1 MPSLNIIIVNWNTRE
16 LLKACLESIV
26 RSLTLP
32 DYMITVVDNCSNDGS
47 AEMVTERFPK
57 VNLIRNASNLGFAK
71 ANNQAIEVSDSRFV
85 LLLNSDTVVTEGSI
99 EKMMEAM
106 GKNREI
112 GILGPSL
119 AYPDGRIQLSFY
131 DDPTPTREL
140 YRVFFIEQ
148 LSNMRNRRRVEKDGL
163 IYSDWIM
170 GACMLIRREV
180 IDAIGLLD
188 DKVFM
193 YYEDFD
199 ICLRARKAGWKVACL
214 PEARIIHF
222 ENASAEK
229 KFSTGR
235 ETRSAASLAYFYRK
249 HYPPQKLFF
258 LKTVRAVEA
267 LSRILM
273 FSIIYAFKR
282 NEDQLCRIRSYYGL
296 LKGFVLKNPAIN
308 EGDSPR

>member
-1 MPSLNIIIVNWNTRE
+1 MSSLNIIIVNWNTRE
-16 LLKACLESIV
+16 LLKACLESTV
-26 RSLTLP
+26 RSLTLS
-32 DYMITVVDNCSNDGS
+32 DYMITVVDNCSHDGS
-47 AEMVTERFPK
+47 AEMVKERFPK
-57 VNLIRNASNLGFAK
+57 VNLIRNGSNLGFAK
-71 ANNQAIEVSDSRFV
+71 ANNQAIEVSDSKFI
-85 LLLNSDTVVTEGSI
+85 LLLNSDTVVTEGSV
-99 EKMMEAM
+99 ETMMEAM
-106 GKNREI
+106 KKNQEI

-131 DDPTPTREL
+131 DDPTPAREL
-140 YRVFFIEQ
+140 YRAFFMEK
-148 LSNMRNRRRVEKDGL
+148 LSNIRNRRRVEKKGP

-222 ENASAEK
+222 ENASGKK
-229 KFSTGR
+229 KFSTER
-235 ETRSAASLAYFYRK
+235 ETRSAQSLAYFYTK

-258 LKTVRAVEA
+258 LRTVRAVEA
-267 LSRILM
+267 LSRIFI

-282 NEDQLCRIRSYYGL
+282 NEDHLCRVRSYYSL

-308 EGDSPR
+308 DEDSSR